1 MPFRF
6 HRVIQMFF
14 SAGNDALAG
23 AGGRAGVVG
32 AGGGCGAAE
41 DLGLELGWRLG
52 AWWWGWRRRSAILVL
67 IVVVVMFGYK
77 ALCCICLCGVVCSV
91 EDVNCAVEEIVV
103 QEIRGCVA
111 EAFFRGIKEIIRL
124 AI

>member
-6 HRVIQMFF
+6 RRVIQILFP
-14 SAGNDALAG
+14 AGNDALAG
-23 AGGRAGVVG
+23 AGGGAGVVG
-32 AGGGCGAAE
+32 AGGGGGAAE
-41 DLGLELGWRLG
+41 DLGLGLG
-52 AWWWGWRRRSAILVL
+52 AWWWGWRSNVVVVL
-67 IVVVVMFGYK
+67 IVGVIVFGYK

-91 EDVNCAVEEIVV
+91 EYVNCAVEEIVV

-111 EAFFRGIKEIIRL
+111 KAFFRGIEIVRF